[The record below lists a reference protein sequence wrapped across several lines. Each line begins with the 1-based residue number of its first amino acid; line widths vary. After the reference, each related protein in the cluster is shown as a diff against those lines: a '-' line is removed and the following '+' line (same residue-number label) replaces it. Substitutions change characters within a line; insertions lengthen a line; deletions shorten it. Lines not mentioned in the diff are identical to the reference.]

1 MTPKIT
7 LPRQLAGALLAL
19 ALFAAAC
26 AGSSEPASQPANQ
39 PATPGPSA
47 DASGTTLPSD
57 TGPTPVPGG
66 TGTSGGSGP
75 GNPGNPGSGGP
86 IVYPG
91 PDGSLP
97 PVPDPTIV
105 TPTAGLTGVHAV
117 QAAKLEATVN
127 GRDVAARVA
136 WWSGVEPCNALAGIT
151 VARDGNAFLLTV
163 NEGSAA
169 APDTMCIEIA
179 MYKAAVVDLGELE
192 PGIYTIKAFGDVP
205 PVEVTVAG

>member
-1 MTPKIT
+1 MTPNIT
-7 LPRQLAGALLAL
+7 LRRPLVGALVAL
-19 ALFAAAC
+19 ALIATAC
-26 AGSSEPASQPANQ
+26 GGASAPSTA
-39 PATPGPSA
+39 PATLAPTTDPS
-47 DASGTTLPSD
+47 GMPPPSVAE
-57 TGPTPVPGG
+57 PTPVPGT
-66 TGTSGGSGP
+66 TGDTGPGQGGGSV
-75 GNPGNPGSGGP
+75 PGNPGSGGP

-136 WWSGVEPCNALAGIT
+136 WWSGVEPCNALAGIA
-151 VARDGNAFLLTV
+151 VSRDGNAFLLTV

-179 MYKAAVVDLGELE
+179 MYKAAIVDLGELE
-192 PGIYTIKAFGDVP
+192 PGTYTITAFGEAAP
-205 PVEVTVAG
+205 IEVTVAG